1 MSNEESA
8 QQPVGESAGSL
19 LRQGREKKGLS
30 VSDVAGAQHLRPAI
44 IQAIEDGDYQQIDS
58 ELFLKGYVRAYAK
71 QVGLDADSVVAV
83 LDRELEPLRLKKAE
97 ALEANPLVDIERRRR
112 QKRRI
117 AKMLVLLVAVLV
129 AAYLAFRFMDDGA
142 SDTDAPPEQEQEQ
155 QQEQQQDLERDQE
168 SGSVQEPEPEP
179 AVDDSEAQGSSE
191 DELSVRDAVAAPEPL
206 TEEATEETLVTADEP
221 EAVEADTPV
230 SESVGVDSDEAL
242 DESRIPVVTSS
253 TEPALTE
260 NAPAEGLPD
269 TGRLQVSFSSDCWI
283 EVTDSTG
290 ARLVSSLQRD
300 GDRVDVSGQ
309 VPLNVVIGA
318 VDAVADISFQ
328 GEPVDMSDYR
338 VVNNRAQFTLEI

>member
-1 MSNEESA
+1 MSNEETT
-8 QQPVGESAGSL
+8 QQRVGESAGSL

-30 VSDVAGAQHLRPAI
+30 VSGVADAQHLRPAI

-71 QVGLDADSVVAV
+71 QVDLDADSVVAV

-112 QKRRI
+112 QKRRF
-117 AKMLVLLVAVLV
+117 AKILILLVAVLV
-129 AAYLAFRFMDDGA
+129 AAYLVLRFIDDGT
-142 SDTDAPPEQEQEQ
+142 SDTEAPPV
-155 QQEQQQDLERDQE
+155 QEQQQDPEQDA
-168 SGSVQEPEPEP
+168 GSLQEPEPEP
-179 AVDDSEAQGSSE
+179 AVDGSEARVRTE
-191 DELSVRDAVAAPEPL
+191 DGAPVQDTVAAPES
-206 TEEATEETLVTADEP
+206 TAGETTDEAFVTADEP
-221 EAVEADTPV
+221 EAAETEIPV
-230 SESVGVDSDEAL
+230 AGSVGGDSGEAL
-242 DESRIPVVTSS
+242 DESRIPVVTST
-253 TEPALTE
+253 TEPALAE
-260 NAPAEGLPD
+260 SAPAEDPSD

-283 EVTDSTG
+283 EVTDSAG

-300 GDRVDVSGQ
+300 GDRVDVTGQ

-328 GEPVDMSDYR
+328 GEPVDMSEYR

>member
-1 MSNEESA
+1 MSNEETT
-8 QQPVGESAGSL
+8 QQRVGESAGSL

-30 VSDVAGAQHLRPAI
+30 VSGVADAQHLRPAI

-71 QVGLDADSVVAV
+71 QVDLDADSVVAV

-112 QKRRI
+112 QKRRF
-117 AKMLVLLVAVLV
+117 AKILIVLVAVLV
-129 AAYLAFRFMDDGA
+129 AAYLVLRFIDDGT
-142 SDTDAPPEQEQEQ
+142 SDTEAPPV
-155 QQEQQQDLERDQE
+155 QEQQQDPEQDA
-168 SGSVQEPEPEP
+168 GSLQEPEPEP
-179 AVDDSEAQGSSE
+179 AVDGSEARVRTE
-191 DELSVRDAVAAPEPL
+191 DEAPAQDTVTAPES
-206 TEEATEETLVTADEP
+206 TAGETTDEAFVTADEP
-221 EAVEADTPV
+221 VAAETE
-230 SESVGVDSDEAL
+230 
-242 DESRIPVVTSS
+242 IPVVTST
-253 TEPALTE
+253 TEPALAE
-260 NAPAEGLPD
+260 SAPAEDPSD

-283 EVTDSTG
+283 EVTDSAG

-300 GDRVDVSGQ
+300 GDRVDVTGQ

-328 GEPVDMSDYR
+328 GEPVDMSEYR

>member
-1 MSNEESA
+1 MSNEETT
-8 QQPVGESAGSL
+8 QQRVGESAGSL

-30 VSDVAGAQHLRPAI
+30 VSGVADAQHLRPAI

-71 QVGLDADSVVAV
+71 QVDLDADSVVAV

-112 QKRRI
+112 QKRRF
-117 AKMLVLLVAVLV
+117 AKILIVLVAVLV
-129 AAYLAFRFMDDGA
+129 AAYLVLRFIDDGT
-142 SDTDAPPEQEQEQ
+142 SDTEAPPV
-155 QQEQQQDLERDQE
+155 QEQQQDPEQDA
-168 SGSVQEPEPEP
+168 GSLQEPEPEP
-179 AVDDSEAQGSSE
+179 AVDGSEARVRTE
-191 DELSVRDAVAAPEPL
+191 DEAPAQDTVTAPESTAGET
-206 TEEATEETLVTADEP
+206 TEEAFVTADEP
-221 EAVEADTPV
+221 VAAETE
-230 SESVGVDSDEAL
+230 
-242 DESRIPVVTSS
+242 IPVVTST
-253 TEPALTE
+253 TEPALAE
-260 NAPAEGLPD
+260 SAPAEDPSD

-283 EVTDSTG
+283 EVTDSAG

-300 GDRVDVSGQ
+300 GDRVDVTGQ

-328 GEPVDMSDYR
+328 GEPVDMSEYR

>member
-30 VSDVAGAQHLRPAI
+30 VSDVADAQHLRPAV

-71 QVGLDADSVVAV
+71 QVGLEADSVVAV

-112 QKRRI
+112 QKRRL
-117 AKMLVLLVAVLV
+117 AKVLILLVAVLV
-129 AAYLAFRFMDDGA
+129 AAYLVLRFIDDGT
-142 SDTDAPPEQEQEQ
+142 SETEAPPEQEQEQ
-155 QQEQQQDLERDQE
+155 ERQQDSEQDA
-168 SGSVQEPEPEP
+168 GSLQEPEPEP
-179 AVDDSEAQGSSE
+179 AVDDSEARVRTD
-191 DELSVRDAVAAPEPL
+191 DELPAEDTASTPASTVGETTD
-206 TEEATEETLVTADEP
+206 EAFVTADEP
-221 EAVEADTPV
+221 EAADTEIPV
-230 SESVGVDSDEAL
+230 AGPAGGDSGEDL
-242 DESRIPVVTSS
+242 DESRIPVVTST

-260 NAPAEGLPD
+260 SAPAEDASD
-269 TGRLQVSFSSDCWI
+269 TGRLQISFSSDCWI
-283 EVTDSTG
+283 EVTDSAG
-290 ARLVSSLQRD
+290 ARLVSSLQRE
-300 GDRVDVSGQ
+300 GDRVDVTGQ
-309 VPLNVVIGA
+309 MPLNVVIGA

-328 GEPVDMSDYR
+328 GEPVDMSEYR

>member
-117 AKMLVLLVAVLV
+117 AKILVLLVAVLV

-142 SDTDAPPEQEQEQ
+142 SDTDAPPEQEQ
-155 QQEQQQDLERDQE
+155 QQDLERDQE
-168 SGSVQEPEPEP
+168 SGSAQEPEPEP
-179 AVDDSEAQGSSE
+179 AVDDSEARGSSE
-191 DELSVRDAVAAPEPL
+191 DEVSVRDAVAAPEPL

-221 EAVEADTPV
+221 EAVEADIPV

-300 GDRVDVSGQ
+300 GDRVDVSGK

>member
-1 MSNEESA
+1 MSNEETT
-8 QQPVGESAGSL
+8 QQRVGESAGSL

-30 VSDVAGAQHLRPAI
+30 VSGVADAQHLRPAI

-71 QVGLDADSVVAV
+71 QVDLDADSVVAV

-112 QKRRI
+112 QKRRF
-117 AKMLVLLVAVLV
+117 AKILIVLVAVLV
-129 AAYLAFRFMDDGA
+129 AAYLVLRFIDDGT
-142 SDTDAPPEQEQEQ
+142 SDTEAPPVQEQEQ
-155 QQEQQQDLERDQE
+155 QQDPEQDA
-168 SGSVQEPEPEP
+168 GSLQEPEPEP
-179 AVDDSEAQGSSE
+179 AVDGSEARVRTE
-191 DELSVRDAVAAPEPL
+191 DEAPAQDTVTAPES
-206 TEEATEETLVTADEP
+206 TAGETTDEAFVTADEP
-221 EAVEADTPV
+221 VAAETE
-230 SESVGVDSDEAL
+230 
-242 DESRIPVVTSS
+242 IPVVTST
-253 TEPALTE
+253 TEPALAE
-260 NAPAEGLPD
+260 SAPAEDPSD

-283 EVTDSTG
+283 EVTDSAG

-300 GDRVDVSGQ
+300 GDRVDVTGQ

-328 GEPVDMSDYR
+328 GEPVDMSEYR

>member
-30 VSDVAGAQHLRPAI
+30 VSDVADAQHLRPAV

-71 QVGLDADSVVAV
+71 QVGLEADSVVAV

-112 QKRRI
+112 QKRRL
-117 AKMLVLLVAVLV
+117 AKVLILLVAVLV
-129 AAYLAFRFMDDGA
+129 AAYLVLRFIDDGT
-142 SDTDAPPEQEQEQ
+142 SETEAPPEQEQER
-155 QQEQQQDLERDQE
+155 QQDSEQDA
-168 SGSVQEPEPEP
+168 GSLQEPEPEP
-179 AVDDSEAQGSSE
+179 AVDDSEARVRTD
-191 DELSVRDAVAAPEPL
+191 DELPAEDTAATPASTVGE
-206 TEEATEETLVTADEP
+206 TTDEAFVTADEP
-221 EAVEADTPV
+221 EAADTEIPV
-230 SESVGVDSDEAL
+230 AGSAGGDSGEDL
-242 DESRIPVVTSS
+242 DESRIPVVTST

-260 NAPAEGLPD
+260 SAPAEDASD
-269 TGRLQVSFSSDCWI
+269 TGRLQISFSSDCWI
-283 EVTDSTG
+283 EVTDSAG
-290 ARLVSSLQRD
+290 ARLVSSLQRE
-300 GDRVDVSGQ
+300 GDRVDVTGQ
-309 VPLNVVIGA
+309 MPLNVVIGA

-328 GEPVDMSDYR
+328 GEPVDMSEYR